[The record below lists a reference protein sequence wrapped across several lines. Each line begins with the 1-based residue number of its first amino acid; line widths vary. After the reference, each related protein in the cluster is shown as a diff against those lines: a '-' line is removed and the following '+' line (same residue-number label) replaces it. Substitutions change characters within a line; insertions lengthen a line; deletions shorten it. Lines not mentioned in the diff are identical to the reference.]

1 MPLTTSK
8 LKKMSLPEL
17 NDVADE
23 FATRLSWQ
31 HQVGKDQSD
40 PEGYKRLASELYHI
54 AQIIEQKE
62 IEKSQKPKT
71 NYGG

>member
-1 MPLTTSK
+1 MLLTTNK
-8 LKKMSLPEL
+8 LREMSLPEL
-17 NDVADE
+17 NAVADE

-31 HQVGKDQSD
+31 HQTGKDQTD

-62 IEKSQKPKT
+62 TELQT
-71 NYGG
+71 TETTENE